1 MADFDKDPCRTERLA
16 FLLRQDI
23 IGMPCTMPW
32 LSTDERELYRQA
44 VFNTY
49 RRLREP
55 VDGTVGENIALVDK
69 QVKLA
74 IKGIAVMARGRAVV
88 SPEMLTSGVTAAPS
102 ANCTVPRIAEAV
114 PTT

>member
-1 MADFDKDPCRTERLA
+1 MADFDKEPCRTERLA

-23 IGMPCTMPW
+23 VGMPCTMPW

-49 RRLREP
+49 RRLRAP

-74 IKGIAVMARGRAVV
+74 IKGIAVMARGRADVLKAQIQHWAGYV
-88 SPEMLTSGVTAAPS
+88 ALELH
-102 ANCTVPRIAEAV
+102 RFAEELEYLSK
-114 PTT
+114 